1 MIAARGAAMAV
12 AALVAAGPG
21 RTRTPAPPARD
32 ATGRAAAPAHARAP
46 GLAPADT
53 LTLREALDEAR
64 AANIRLPVSRL
75 ALQQALD
82 RLRRAKGALWPS
94 LSVEGDLHPG
104 TPRTYE
110 SSDARARLVARAP
123 LYDGG
128 ALRASV
134 RAERARSQAAR
145 SDYRG
150 TVKDVELA
158 VRADFA
164 ELLRRDREVEL
175 RRRGV
180 ARLERYLSEVD
191 ARRASGQGV
200 GADVTRTRSELAG
213 ARADLD
219 AAEHARTEI
228 RMELNDLMG
237 RTPDAPLAAAP
248 LPEPI
253 EPPPRAPTGETPWT
267 LTPDVR
273 SALSSVDAAEA
284 ELSGARSGRL
294 PHLDLAVAAGG
305 QAALVDPA
313 PALMND
319 GRGWG
324 VEATLSLFFPLWD
337 GVYRGQV
344 AEARDALAE
353 SRAVAEVTRRS
364 VRLEYDRA
372 DALLRARWR
381 EIATRREAAS
391 SARDAFVQA
400 ESLYRG
406 GSGTAL
412 DVLDA
417 YRSWISAVEGVADAV
432 LDYRLADARRIRW
445 GTK

>member
-1 MIAARGAAMAV
+1 MSPTRAAAIV
-12 AALVAAGPG
+12 LAALAAAGP
-21 RTRTPAPPARD
+21 AR
-32 ATGRAAAPAHARAP
+32 GQPAAPS
-46 GLAPADT
+46 DT
-53 LTLREALDEAR
+53 LTLQEALAEAR
-64 AANIRLPVSRL
+64 AADIRLSVSRL
-75 ALQQALD
+75 ALEQALD
-82 RLRRAKGALWPS
+82 RVRQARGALWPS
-94 LSVEGDLHPG
+94 LSMEADLHPG
-104 TPRTYE
+104 APRSYE
-110 SSDARARLVARAP
+110 SSDARARLVAQTP

-134 RAERARSQAAR
+134 RSRRARSEAAR
-145 SDYRG
+145 ADYRG

-164 ELLRRDREVEL
+164 QLLRRERDIEL
-175 RRRGV
+175 QRRGV
-180 ARLERYLSEVD
+180 ARLERYLSEVR

-219 AAEHARTEI
+219 AAKHARTEI
-228 RMELNDLMG
+228 RMELNDLLG
-237 RTPDAPLAAAP
+237 RTPDAPLAPAP
-248 LPEPI
+248 LPEPT
-253 EPPPRAPTGETPWT
+253 EPPSPAPPGETPWT

-273 SALSSVDAAEA
+273 SALSSVDAARA
-284 ELSGARSGRL
+284 TLSGTRSGRL
-294 PHLDLAVAAGG
+294 PHLGLAVAAGG

-324 VEATLSLFFPLWD
+324 VEAMLTLSLPLWD
-337 GVYRGQV
+337 RVYRGRMD
-344 AEARDALAE
+344 EARDALAE
-353 SRAVAEVTRRS
+353 SRAVAEATRRS
-364 VRLEYDRA
+364 VRLEYHRA

-417 YRSWISAVEGVADAV
+417 YRSWRSAAQAVADAV